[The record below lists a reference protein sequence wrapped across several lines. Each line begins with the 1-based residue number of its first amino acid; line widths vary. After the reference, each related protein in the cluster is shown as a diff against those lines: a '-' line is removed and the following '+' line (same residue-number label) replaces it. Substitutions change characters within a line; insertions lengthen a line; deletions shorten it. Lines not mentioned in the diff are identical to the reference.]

1 MGFDVVEISPQHD
14 SSGITALA
22 GASIVHEL
30 LAVIV
35 VSVLGAFSAITIS
48 ATRHQQATSLDRLVR
63 SDAEYIKSQTYSA
76 APKATPYLNLSAS
89 GYTFSYQV
97 LYYDKASNSFTA
109 ANPDDGLQQLVLTV
123 TGPNAITET
132 LRFLKVSP

>member
-1 MGFDVVEISPQHD
+1 MTRKQGFSLIETTVAI
-14 SSGITALA
+14 A
-22 GASIVHEL
+22 L